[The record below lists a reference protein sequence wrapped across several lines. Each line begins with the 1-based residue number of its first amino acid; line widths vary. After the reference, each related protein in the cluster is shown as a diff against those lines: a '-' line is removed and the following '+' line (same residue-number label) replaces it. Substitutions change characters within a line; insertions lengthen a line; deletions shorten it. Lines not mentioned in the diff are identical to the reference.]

1 MQSAQKSCSKQSSGA
16 GSLSIVSSTLMG
28 GVVTMGLLMWGMEN
42 IFVLIMGG
50 MNLFNG
56 ATHVNGIEGFWG
68 FFKIRLSRFR
78 GMIEST
84 FYLHLKECEFR
95 FHYRDQDTNRWRGYR
110 KTLL

>member
-28 GVVTMGLLMWGMEN
+28 GVVIMGLLIWGMEN
-42 IFVLIMGG
+42 IFRIDHGR
-50 MNLFNG
+50 NEFANG

>member
-50 MNLFNG
+50 MNLLMVQH
-56 ATHVNGIEGFWG
+56 TLMELKGFGG
-68 FFKIRLSRFR
+68 FSKFVSPGFVV
-78 GMIEST
+78 
-84 FYLHLKECEFR
+84 
-95 FHYRDQDTNRWRGYR
+95 
-110 KTLL
+110 

>member
-1 MQSAQKSCSKQSSGA
+1 MLSHVDKNNRPNMVDISDKAITKRTAVASACVK
-16 GSLSIVSSTLMG
+16 LPE
-28 GVVTMGLLMWGMEN
+28 VVRNE
-42 IFVLIMGG
+42 FA
-50 MNLFNG
+50 NG

>member
-28 GVVTMGLLMWGMEN
+28 GVVTMGLLMWGMLRIDHGRNE
-42 IFVLIMGG
+42 FA
-50 MNLFNG
+50 NG
-56 ATHVNGIEGFWG
+56 VTHVNRIEGFWG

-95 FHYRDQDTNRWRGYR
+95 FHDRDQDTNQRRGYR